1 MNAPTRGGGVREYRE
16 LVVQDDTEGF
26 SAFLV
31 VDASDKE
38 FSFGGTR
45 VDAAVTRDVVIEL
58 ADNMSLK
65 LAGHRSPF
73 GGAKAGIRAAPDH
86 PRLTGFLRRFA
97 EECRDVLSSTTILG
111 KDMGAKQWMLD
122 EIYDALQSPQ
132 LGVAR
137 ARFNGVELPHRLCD
151 LNGYVSHMTGKG
163 VFWSIEEA
171 LGGALEGARV
181 LIQGFGV
188 VGGGVAWHL
197 DRAGAKIVGV
207 SDGEK
212 AILRPEGLDV
222 ELLMKAKGNDG
233 LLAQERLPDTWLPSA
248 RDDLLAEQA
257 DVLVLAAGSYLV
269 DGEIVSR
276 LSTPLVIEAANLAL
290 TPTAIDALHAR
301 GVRVVPDVVANSSS
315 AALVAH
321 QIAAGNRRDP
331 AQLWKE
337 IENNIKRNTEAV
349 FRMSGELGITP
360 KAAFRR
366 AVDVPSGSGD
376 DVHVG

>member
-1 MNAPTRGGGVREYRE
+1 MREHLE
-16 LVVQDDTEGF
+16 MVVDDDTGGL

-31 VDASDKE
+31 VDASDQE

-45 VDAAVTRDVVIEL
+45 VDTAVTRDMVTDL
-58 ADNMSLK
+58 AENMSLK
-65 LAGHRSPF
+65 LMGHSSPV
-73 GGAKAGIRAAPDH
+73 GGAKAGVRAAPDD
-86 PRLTGFLRRFA
+86 PRLTEFLRRFA

-122 EIYDALQSPQ
+122 EIYAQLRSPQ

-137 ARFNGVELPHRLCD
+137 ARFPGAELPHRLCD

-171 LGGALEGARV
+171 LGGALDGARV

-188 VGGGVAWHL
+188 VGCGVAWHL

-207 SDGEK
+207 SDAEK
-212 AILRPEGLDV
+212 AILCPEGLDV
-222 ELLMKAKGNDG
+222 EILDAARGDDG
-233 LLAQERLPDTWLPSA
+233 LLASERLPGTWVPSA
-248 RDDLLAEQA
+248 RDGLLAEQA

-269 DGEIVSR
+269 NDEIASR
-276 LSTPLVIEAANLAL
+276 MSTPLVVEAANLAL
-290 TPTAIDALHAR
+290 TLAASDVLHMH

-321 QIAAGNRRDP
+321 QIAAGNQRDP
-331 AQLWKE
+331 AQLWEE
-337 IENNIKRNTEAV
+337 IESNIKRNTNAV
-349 FRMSGELGITP
+349 FKVSREMNITP
-360 KAAFRR
+360 KAAFRHVVHT
-366 AVDVPSGSGD
+366 APEPGGD
-376 DVHVG
+376 DCAT

>member
-1 MNAPTRGGGVREYRE
+1 MREYRE
-16 LVVQDDTEGF
+16 LVVQDDTEGL

-31 VDASDKE
+31 IDASDKE

-45 VDAAVTRDVVIEL
+45 VDAAVTREMVVEL

-65 LAGHRSPF
+65 LAGHGSPV

-86 PRLTGFLRRFA
+86 PRLTEFLRQFA

-122 EIYDALQSPQ
+122 EIYDALRSPQ

-137 ARFNGVELPHRLCD
+137 ARFRGAELPPRLHD

-163 VFWSIEEA
+163 VFWSLEEA

-188 VGGGVAWHL
+188 VGGGIAWHL
-197 DRAGAKIVGV
+197 DRAGAKVVGV

-212 AILRPEGLDV
+212 AVLRPEGLDV
-222 ELLMKAKGNDG
+222 EVLMEAKGNGG
-233 LLAQERLPDTWLPSA
+233 LLARERLPDTWTLSA

-269 DGEIVSR
+269 DGETAAR

-290 TPTAIDALHAR
+290 TPTAIDTLHAR

-321 QIAAGNRRDP
+321 QIAAGNGRDP

-337 IENNIKRNTEAV
+337 IENNIKRNTETV
-349 FRMSGELGITP
+349 LRMSGELGITS

-366 AVDVPSGSGD
+366 AVDMPSGSRG

>member
-1 MNAPTRGGGVREYRE
+1 MRQHRE
-16 LVVQDDTEGF
+16 LVVEDDTEGF

-31 VDASDKE
+31 VDASDQE

-45 VDAAVTRDVVIEL
+45 VDAGVTRDMVAEL

-65 LAGHRSPF
+65 LAGHGSPL
-73 GGAKAGIRAAPDH
+73 GGAKAGVRAKPGDPA
-86 PRLTGFLRRFA
+86 LTGYLRRFA

-122 EIYDALQSPQ
+122 EIYDALRSPQ

-137 ARFNGVELPHRLCD
+137 ARFRGAELPHRLCD
-151 LNGYVSHMTGKG
+151 LNGYVNHMTGKG

-171 LGGALEGARV
+171 LGGALAGARV

-188 VGGGVAWHL
+188 VGCGVAWHL

-207 SDGEK
+207 SDAEK
-212 AILRPEGLDV
+212 AILCPQGLDFEV
-222 ELLMKAKGNDG
+222 LSTAKGDDG
-233 LLAQERLPDTWLPSA
+233 LVASERLPDTWLPCA

-269 DGEIVSR
+269 DGEIASR

-290 TPTAIDALHAR
+290 TPEAADGLHSR

-321 QIAAGNRRDP
+321 QIAAGNQRDP
-331 AQLWKE
+331 AQLWEE
-337 IENNIKRNTEAV
+337 IESNIKRNTEV
-349 FRMSGELGITP
+349 VLRMSRELDITS
-360 KAAFRR
+360 KAAFRH
-366 AVDVPSGSGD
+366 VLPVPSGSEGD
-376 DVHVG
+376 VRAD

>member
-1 MNAPTRGGGVREYRE
+1 MRERRE

-31 VDASDKE
+31 VDASDRE

-45 VDAAVTRDVVIEL
+45 VDAAVTRGMVAEL

-65 LAGHRSPF
+65 LAGHGSPS
-73 GGAKAGIRAAPDH
+73 GGAKAGVRAAPDH
-86 PRLTGFLRRFA
+86 PRLKGFLRRFA
-97 EECRDVLSSTTILG
+97 EECREVLSSTTILG

-122 EIYDALQSPQ
+122 EIYDVLRSPQ
-132 LGVAR
+132 MGVAR
-137 ARFNGVELPHRLCD
+137 ARFRGGQPPPRLCD

-188 VGGGVAWHL
+188 VGSGVAWHL
-197 DRAGAKIVGV
+197 DRAGAKVVGV

-212 AILRPEGLDV
+212 SILRPEGLDV
-222 ELLMKAKGNDG
+222 ALLGRARGEDG
-233 LLAQERLPDTWLPSA
+233 LLAGERLPGDWRSSA
-248 RDDLLAEQA
+248 RDDLLAERA
-257 DVLVLAAGSYLV
+257 DVLELAAGSYLV
-269 DGEIVSR
+269 DGGVASR
-276 LSTPLVIEAANLAL
+276 LNTPLVIEAANLAL
-290 TPTAIDALHAR
+290 TPAATDALHAR

-321 QIAAGNRRDP
+321 QIAAGNERDP
-331 AQLWKE
+331 VQLWEE
-337 IENNIKRNTEAV
+337 IESNIKRNTKAV
-349 FRMSGELGITP
+349 LKMSEELDITT

-366 AVDVPSGSGD
+366 VVHAPFESGGDVR
-376 DVHVG
+376 VG

>member
-1 MNAPTRGGGVREYRE
+1 MREHRE
-16 LVVQDDTEGF
+16 LVVKDDTGDL

-31 VDASDKE
+31 VDASDQE

-45 VDAAVTRDVVIEL
+45 VDAAVTRDMVAEL

-65 LAGHRSPF
+65 LAGHGSPL
-73 GGAKAGIRAAPDH
+73 GGAKAGVRAAPGD
-86 PRLTGFLRRFA
+86 PRLTKFLRRFA

-111 KDMGAKQWMLD
+111 KDMGARQWMLD
-122 EIYDALQSPQ
+122 EIYDALGSPQ

-137 ARFNGVELPHRLCD
+137 ARFRGVELPHRLCD
-151 LNGYVSHMTGKG
+151 LNGYLHHMTGKG

-171 LGGALEGARV
+171 LGGALAGARV

-188 VGGGVAWHL
+188 VGCGTAWHL

-222 ELLMKAKGNDG
+222 ELLMKARGDDG
-233 LLAQERLPDTWLPSA
+233 LLASERLPGTWLPSA
-248 RDDLLAEQA
+248 RDDLLAERA

-269 DGEIVSR
+269 DGEIALR
-276 LSTPLVIEAANLAL
+276 LSTPLVVEAANLAL
-290 TPTAIDALHAR
+290 TPAAIDALHVH
-301 GVRVVPDVVANSSS
+301 GVQVVPDVIANSSS

-321 QIAAGNRRDP
+321 QIAAGNQRDP
-331 AQLWKE
+331 AQLWEE
-337 IENNIKRNTEAV
+337 IERNIKRNTEAV
-349 FRMSGELGITP
+349 LRMSKELGITA
-360 KAAFRR
+360 KAAFRCI
-366 AVDVPSGSGD
+366 VHMPSGSGG
-376 DVHVG
+376 DVRAG

>member
-1 MNAPTRGGGVREYRE
+1 MTVREHHE
-16 LVVQDDTEGF
+16 LVVKDDTGEL

-31 VDASDKE
+31 VDASDQE

-45 VDAAVTRDVVIEL
+45 VDAAVTRDMVAEL
-58 ADNMSLK
+58 AGNMSLK
-65 LAGHRSPF
+65 LAGHGSPL
-73 GGAKAGIRAAPDH
+73 GGAKAGVRAAPGD
-86 PRLTGFLRRFA
+86 PRLTKFLRRFA

-122 EIYDALQSPQ
+122 EIYDALGSPQ

-137 ARFNGVELPHRLCD
+137 ARFRGVELPYRLCD
-151 LNGYVSHMTGKG
+151 LNGYLHHMTGKG

-171 LGGALEGARV
+171 LGGALAGARV
-181 LIQGFGV
+181 LIQGYGV
-188 VGGGVAWHL
+188 VGCGTAWHL

-222 ELLMKAKGNDG
+222 ELLMKARGDDG
-233 LLAQERLPDTWLPSA
+233 LLASERLPDTWFPSA
-248 RDDLLAEQA
+248 RDDLLAERA

-269 DGEIVSR
+269 DGEIASR
-276 LSTPLVIEAANLAL
+276 LSTPLVVEAANLAL
-290 TPTAIDALHAR
+290 TPAAIDALHVH
-301 GVRVVPDVVANSSS
+301 GVRVVPDVIANSSS

-321 QIAAGNRRDP
+321 QIAAGNQRDP
-331 AQLWKE
+331 AQLWEE
-337 IENNIKRNTEAV
+337 IERNIKGNTEAV
-349 FRMSGELGITP
+349 LRMSKELGITA

-366 AVDVPSGSGD
+366 IVQMPSGSGG
-376 DVHVG
+376 DVRAG